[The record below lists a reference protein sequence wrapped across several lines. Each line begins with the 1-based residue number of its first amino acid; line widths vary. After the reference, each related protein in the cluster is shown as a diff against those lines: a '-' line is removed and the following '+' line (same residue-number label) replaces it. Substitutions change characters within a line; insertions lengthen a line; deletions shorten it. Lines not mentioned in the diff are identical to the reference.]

1 MTGDACS
8 SRCAYPVRVFLF
20 PASLFFFFFFLHF
33 TALRLAY
40 QNSVCIS
47 NSNNNSKQEVLFFI
61 DIYL

>member
-1 MTGDACS
+1 MLTLYVS
-8 SRCAYPVRVFLF
+8 
-20 PASLFFFFFFLHF
+20 FFFRLLSFFSFFFLHF

>member
-1 MTGDACS
+1 MLTLYVS
-8 SRCAYPVRVFLF
+8 
-20 PASLFFFFFFLHF
+20 FFFRLLSFFSFFFFLHF